1 MATSVNLVIVY
12 PSLSSRGM
20 KVGVC
25 LCQLEVRRLEEK
37 STQRRASLG
46 CKHATT
52 PTDLTKISDVTMA
65 PNGRNESYATD
76 SFIFGSLICN
86 NDTHRKLRS
95 SLQQG
100 EIPII
105 WS

>member
-1 MATSVNLVIVY
+1 MATFVNLVIVY

-52 PTDLTKISDVTMA
+52 PTDLTPKISDVTMA

-86 NDTHRKLRS
+86 NDTHRHS
-95 SLQQG
+95 NLQQG
-100 EIPII
+100 EMPII